1 MDYWGAILFGVFIY
15 AVLCLIIA
23 GIRSILSQKGTKKQN
38 FKKRSG
44 HGSLKRL
51 THSIGFGDY

>member
-1 MDYWGAILFGVFIY
+1 MEYLGAVFLRVHICCSVPY
-15 AVLCLIIA
+15 HRWHTVNTFE
-23 GIRSILSQKGTKKQN
+23 KGTKKQN